1 MNKYSNRRRSHIHI
15 IKQYNSETNGYTGT
29 RIVVFMKGKK
39 KYIQDIDN
47 FKIHKYEN
55 SKNKRPNTST
65 WEMETSNIEKLIKKE
80 MINFSQDGK
89 LKMYHILYESIE
101 LNLSDY
107 YLKVLKEENIDP
119 LKVEIK
125 L

>member
-15 IKQYNSETNGYTGT
+15 IKQYNSETNEYTGT

-65 WEMETSNIEKLIKKE
+65 WEMENSNIEKLIKKE

>member
-15 IKQYNSETNGYTGT
+15 IKQYNSKTNEYTGT
-29 RIVVFMKGKK
+29 RLIVFIKGKK

-47 FKIHKYEN
+47 FIVHKYQN
-55 SKNKRPNTST
+55 PKDKKPNTST
-65 WEMETSNIEKLIKKE
+65 WNIVNSNIEKLIKKE
-80 MINFSQDGK
+80 MINFSEDRK

-101 LNLSDY
+101 LNLKDY
-107 YLKVLKEENIDP
+107 CLQVLKEENID
-119 LKVEIK
+119 LSKVEIK

>member
-15 IKQYNSETNGYTGT
+15 IKQYNSETNEYTGT

-47 FKIHKYEN
+47 FRVHKYEN
-55 SKNKRPNTST
+55 PKNKRPNTST
-65 WEMETSNIEKLIKKE
+65 WEIAKSNIEKLIKKE
-80 MINFSQDGK
+80 MINFSQDGG

-101 LNLSDY
+101 LNLSEY

>member
-15 IKQYNSETNGYTGT
+15 IKQYNSETNEYTGT
-29 RIVVFMKGKK
+29 RLVVFIKGKK
-39 KYIQDIDN
+39 KYIQDTDN

-65 WEMETSNIEKLIKKE
+65 WEMENSDIEKLIKKE

>member
-15 IKQYNSETNGYTGT
+15 IKQYNSETNEYTGT

-65 WEMETSNIEKLIKKE
+65 WEMETSNIEKTIKKE